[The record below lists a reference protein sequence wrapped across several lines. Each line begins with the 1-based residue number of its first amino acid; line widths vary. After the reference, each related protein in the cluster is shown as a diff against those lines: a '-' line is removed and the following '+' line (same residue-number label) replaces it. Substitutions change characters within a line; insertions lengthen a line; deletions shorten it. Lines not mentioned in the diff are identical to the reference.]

1 MTPSRP
7 EGRAEPLRALVAC
20 GIVAAV
26 LAGCTPVGAWL
37 YEDPRFKLV
46 EVQRDTISTEAH
58 RLQFIFDGC
67 NNNDY
72 DLQTD
77 SLATSLVINGQPA
90 GQNQETSS
98 IVLPSRTVMRLSVK
112 LTPAVEGSGSGIRSV
127 PFKLTNRATVM
138 APSGPRVVHLVEA
151 GTVTLK
157 DGYPVG
163 WRMRDTDPC
172 RPGQSKLPAAAG
184 RGDGRPVYVP
194 PPPPVVIPGTTPIP
208 R

>member
-1 MTPSRP
+1 MISSRP
-7 EGRAEPLRALVAC
+7 EVRAEPWRVLVAC
-20 GIVAAV
+20 GIVAT

-77 SLATSLVINGQPA
+77 SLLTSLVIDGHLV
-90 GQNQETSS
+90 GENQETNT
-98 IVLPSRTVMRLSVK
+98 IVLPSRRVLRLSVK
-112 LTPAVEGSGSGIRSV
+112 LTPTVEDSGDGTHSL
-127 PFKLTNRATVM
+127 PFILTNRATVVS
-138 APSGPRVVHLVEA
+138 PQGPRVVRLTAV
-151 GTVTLK
+151 GTVTIK

-163 WRMRDTDPC
+163 WRMHDTDPC

-194 PPPPVVIPGTTPIP
+194 PPPPVVLPGGATGVP